1 MRGHL
6 LKPLCALLADPR
18 GVTALE
24 YAVVAGLIVTVLGVA
39 LTVFFNDLQTALGNI
54 DAAIPT

>member
-1 MRGHL
+1 MRGYF

-24 YAVVAGLIVTVLGVA
+24 YAVVAGLTVTVLGVA
-39 LTVFFNDLQTALGNI
+39 FTIFFNDLQTALSNI